1 MFTAMFVDFFSE
13 VRTEIEKEKEIFERF
28 LLCLYK
34 MKLIDS
40 SWTDVILI
48 IDGEVNYCHI
58 R

>member
-13 VRTEIEKEKEIFERF
+13 VRTDIEKEKIFERF

-48 IDGEVNYCHI
+48 IDGEVN
-58 R
+58 